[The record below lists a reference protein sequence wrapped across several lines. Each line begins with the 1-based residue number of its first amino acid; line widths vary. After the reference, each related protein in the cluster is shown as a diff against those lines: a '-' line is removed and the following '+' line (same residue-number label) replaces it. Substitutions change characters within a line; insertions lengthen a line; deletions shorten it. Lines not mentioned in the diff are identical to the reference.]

1 MKRQNY
7 DGRANVNTGDTS
19 WGAYG
24 FKPVKILD
32 RGEDIFNRK
41 PHPIGEI
48 RPVYD
53 SRTNQLRLPN

>member
-1 MKRQNY
+1 MKRQNC
-7 DGRANVNTGDTS
+7 DGRANVNDRDTS

-24 FKPVKILD
+24 FRPVEVVD
-32 RGEDIFNRK
+32 REEDIFNRK